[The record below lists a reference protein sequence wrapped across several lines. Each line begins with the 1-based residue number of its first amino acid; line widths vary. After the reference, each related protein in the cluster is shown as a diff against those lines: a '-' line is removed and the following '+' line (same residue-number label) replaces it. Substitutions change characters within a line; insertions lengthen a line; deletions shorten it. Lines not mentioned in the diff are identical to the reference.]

1 MWLPHG
7 SACANAAGSNWYPEM
22 KNTALKPR
30 LNKRWTQ
37 LLGFNLMRLIAGLTI
52 LPILGIVGYIIIKG
66 AGNLSLEFLTQMPSN
81 GMRSGGILPAI
92 IGTIYLTIGTAV
104 FSVPLGLA
112 AGIYISEYAKDNL
125 WTRLIRIAIISLGG
139 IPSVVFGL
147 FGLGLFVL
155 FLHFGTSILAASLTL
170 SIMTLPVIISTTE
183 EALRS
188 VPARFRIV
196 GRSLGATQWQTIRKL
211 ILPQAL
217 PGIVTGIILGLERAA
232 GETAPIL
239 FTGAAFFLPRLPSSI
254 FSATMALPYH
264 IFVISTQVPG
274 MPVQVQYGTVLVL
287 LIYVLGMNLIA
298 TLIRNRARKN
308 RQW

>member
-1 MWLPHG
+1 MK
-7 SACANAAGSNWYPEM
+7 SA
-22 KNTALKPR
+22 TARPK
-30 LNKRWTQ
+30 LNKKITQ
-37 LLGFNLMRLIAGLTI
+37 MMGFNLVRLIALLTV
-52 LPILGIVGYIIIKG
+52 LPILGIVAYIIIQG
-66 AGNLSLEFLTQMPSN
+66 AGSLSLEFLTQVPTN
-81 GMRSGGILPAI
+81 GMRAGGIYPAI
-92 IGTIYLTIGTAV
+92 VGTFYLTIGTAI
-104 FSVPLGLA
+104 FAVPLGVA
-112 AGIYISEYAKDNL
+112 AGIYISEYAKDSL
-125 WTRLIRIAIISLGG
+125 WTRLIKIAIISLAG
-139 IPSVVFGL
+139 IPSVVYGL

-188 VPARFRIV
+188 VPARFRVV

-217 PGIVTGIILGLERAA
+217 PGIITGVILGLERAA

-239 FTGAAFFLPRLPSSI
+239 FTGAAFFLPRLPTSI
-254 FSATMALPYH
+254 LSATMALPYH

-274 MPVQVQYGTVLVL
+274 MPVQIQYGTVLVL

-298 TLIRNRARKN
+298 TLIRNKARKN